1 MRLFFMNNA
10 DYIFSEIR
18 QNKPKIRNYIYDYP

>member
-1 MRLFFMNNA
+1 MKIFFTGNA

-18 QNKPKIRNYIYDYP
+18 PNKPKIRNYIYDYP